1 MITVEF
7 EWLQTACDRA
17 PSHDSGS
24 MWLSLLKNRKSLE
37 LRQGRATRTTW
48 RIPDGKGGEWNVFMF
63 EALKVVAPACVN

>member
-1 MITVEF
+1 
-7 EWLQTACDRA
+7 
-17 PSHDSGS
+17 

-37 LRQGRATRTTW
+37 LRQGRATRTNW